1 MASLISAMGSSYL
14 KIEILAHNPRMVTVI
29 LIKTETVN
37 MVITIILAVTLNVTE
52 KHDQMMLK
60 SMTTAM
66 IRGTIKLA
74 CRLWVHNDEPSEKS
88 FTAKVLRL
96 ASLAPA
102 QYVRLMNQSGMHI
115 EKPPAL
121 DLPCVKSP
129 VLHGKNLLEA
139 ELQPEPWA
147 VHCLPSQTYGH
158 MGVCMCLKKIK
169 RKDYAVKRG
178 LREAHG

>member
-1 MASLISAMGSSYL
+1 MTLI
-14 KIEILAHNPRMVTVI
+14 E
-29 LIKTETVN
+29 TETVN
-37 MVITIILAVTLNVTE
+37 MVIIIISAVTLNVT
-52 KHDQMMLK
+52 KKYNKMMLK

-102 QYVRLMNQSGMHI
+102 QYVRLMNQSGMHV

-121 DLPCVKSP
+121 DPPCVKSP
-129 VLHGKNLLEA
+129 VLHALLEA
-139 ELQPEPWA
+139 ELQPAMGSAPPPEPN
-147 VHCLPSQTYGH
+147 
-158 MGVCMCLKKIK
+158 MGVCMRLEKRK
-169 RKDYAVKRG
+169 RKDDPVERG
-178 LREAHG
+178 YREAHGLAELPFGLSQYKGERGGGLFVS